1 MKHCIINTEDRQ
13 ITDYITLLGF
23 ICVPVI
29 PSPRVSAPICSHAD
43 VLYKKINNNTM
54 IISSWQ
60 KANLPL
66 LEKLGYNVLIEDG
79 LQPGYK
85 SESLLNYINND
96 KYVIYNPK
104 TAFPDE
110 NLFYNKTA
118 IAVKQGYTRCSTL
131 SVTDTAYITDDT
143 SIYNAL
149 IKNNLDCLLIEKR
162 NIRLKGY
169 DYGFIGG
176 ASVKLNEK
184 QILFFGDILNKE
196 DKNKVISFIKKYNI
210 EPLFISDKK
219 LTDIGSAIIL

>member
-13 ITDYITLLGF
+13 ITDYMTSLGF
-23 ICVPVI
+23 ICVPVV

-54 IISSWQ
+54 IISSCQ

-118 IAVKQGYTRCSTL
+118 SAVKQGYTRCSTL
-131 SVTDTAYITDDT
+131 SVTDTAYITDDK

-149 IKNNLDCLLIEKR
+149 IKNNLDCLLIEKGD
-162 NIRLKGY
+162 IQLKGY

>member
-13 ITDYITLLGF
+13 ITDYITSLGF
-23 ICVPVI
+23 ICVPVV
-29 PSPRVSAPICSHAD
+29 PSPRVSAPICAHAD
-43 VLYKKINNNTM
+43 VLYRKINNNTI
-54 IISSWQ
+54 IISSCQ

-110 NLFYNKTA
+110 NLFNNKTA
-118 IAVKQGYTRCSTL
+118 ITIKQGYTRCSTL
-131 SVTDTAYITDDT
+131 SVTDTAYITDDK

-149 IKNNLDCLLIEKR
+149 IKNNLDCLLIEKG

>member
-13 ITDYITLLGF
+13 ITDYITSLGF
-23 ICVPVI
+23 ICVPVV

-43 VLYKKINNNTM
+43 VLYKKINNNTI
-54 IISSWQ
+54 IISSCQ

-131 SVTDTAYITDDT
+131 SVTDTAYITDDK

-149 IKNNLDCLLIEKR
+149 IKNNLDCLLIEKGDIQL
-162 NIRLKGY
+162 NGY
-169 DYGFIGG
+169 GYGFIGG

>member
-13 ITDYITLLGF
+13 ITDYITSLGF
-23 ICVPVI
+23 ICVPVV
-29 PSPRVSAPICSHAD
+29 PSPRVSAPICAHAD

-54 IISSWQ
+54 IISSCQ

-110 NLFYNKTA
+110 NLFNNKTA

-131 SVTDTAYITDDT
+131 SVTDTAYITDDK

-149 IKNNLDCLLIEKR
+149 IKNNLDCILIEKGD
-162 NIRLKGY
+162 IQLKGY

>member
-13 ITDYITLLGF
+13 ITDYITSLGF

-43 VLYKKINNNTM
+43 VLYKKINNNTI
-54 IISSWQ
+54 IISSCQ

-85 SESLLNYINND
+85 SESLLNYICNNV
-96 KYVIYNPK
+96 YVIYNSK
-104 TAFPDE
+104 TAFPDI
-110 NLFYNKTA
+110 NLIGDRITLN
-118 IAVKQGYTRCSTL
+118 VNQGYTQCSTIA
-131 SVTDTAYITDDT
+131 VTNNAYITDDIG
-143 SIYNAL
+143 IYNTL
-149 IKNNLDCLLIEKR
+149 QKENIDSLLIEKGD
-162 NIRLKGY
+162 IILPGY